1 MSHIVEYIEEHA
13 NDPLTVDDLAKVAGY
28 SLHHFCHA
36 FASHTGIPAATYLRR
51 RHLDLAADAILAGAT
66 TTEAAA
72 MWGFDTASG
81 FAKAFRKHYGMSPT
95 EYKKLYKG
103 EVIATP
109 TFKSM
114 DAFSAIGYH
123 LSPPEGDF
131 DILDH
136 GAYWHNQDFSSIDP
150 EEYNKLTYPGFAEI
164 SAWVRPTEK
173 NPMPFYFVG
182 IIVKDKSFV
191 PKGAVVIDAPAANYA
206 VFTVSAGNL
215 LALNRNVKRMWQH
228 IFFSWF
234 GTSGY
239 LYDENALAFEYY
251 LGENAYLHVP
261 ILMPQAERSQSEPK
275 NVM

>member
-1 MSHIVEYIEEHA
+1 MTHIVEYIEEHA
-13 NDPLTVDDLAKVAGY
+13 NDSLTVSDLAKTAGY

-51 RHLDLAADAILAGAT
+51 KHLDLAANAILAGAT

-95 EYKKLYKG
+95 EYKKLYQG
-103 EVIATP
+103 ETIATP

-114 DAFSAIGYH
+114 EAFTAIGYH

-131 DILDH
+131 DVRNH

-150 EEYNKLTYPGFAEI
+150 NEYDKLTYPGFAEI
-164 SAWVRPTEK
+164 SAWIPSRNENET
-173 NPMPFYFVG
+173 PFYFVG
-182 IIVKDKSFV
+182 IISKDKSFV
-191 PKGAVVIDAPAANYA
+191 PNGAVVIDAPAADYA
-206 VFTVSAGNL
+206 VFTISAGNL
-215 LALNRNVKRMWQH
+215 LALNRNVRRMWKH

-234 GTSGY
+234 GISGY
-239 LYDENALAFEYY
+239 QYDEQALAFECY
-251 LGENAYLHVP
+251 LGQNAYLHVP
-261 ILMPQAERSQSEPK
+261 IRMPESVKRSE
-275 NVM
+275 